1 MKGIIYQLK
10 EFSTN
15 SIVDIKHVIV
25 ADTVREEVVKLLLS
39 DLHERVSHERV
50 YETNFGGGLYN
61 FLTDSC

>member
-25 ADTVREEVVKLLLS
+25 ADTVREEVVKLWLS
-39 DLHERVSHERV
+39 DLYVPPSMCMRKISAVDCI
-50 YETNFGGGLYN
+50 TF
-61 FLTDSC
+61 

>member
-25 ADTVREEVVKLLLS
+25 ADTVREEVV
-39 DLHERVSHERV
+39 
-50 YETNFGGGLYN
+50 
-61 FLTDSC
+61 